1 MNAWQKLT
9 FVLQDYFCFS
19 HILLAI
25 WVFSPQLI
33 FSLAMRYKNILGRW
47 NIARLDQT
55 SQINEIQE
63 TYSSLYTVNEK
74 DKKNDIQS
82 NLFSFINYE
91 LFVQSLLCVIV
102 FIGLL
107 LQKLKLS
114 NVTET
119 FHILYF
125 SRILS
130 IFILA
135 YIYPI
140 S

>member
-1 MNAWQKLT
+1 MK
-9 FVLQDYFCFS
+9 
-19 HILLAI
+19 
-25 WVFSPQLI
+25 
-33 FSLAMRYKNILGRW
+33 YKNILGRW

-55 SQINEIQE
+55 SQINDIQE
-63 TYSSLYTVNEK
+63 TYSSLYIVNEK

-114 NVTET
+114 SVTET
-119 FHILYF
+119 F
-125 SRILS
+125 
-130 IFILA
+130 
-135 YIYPI
+135 YIRTLFQ
-140 S
+140 